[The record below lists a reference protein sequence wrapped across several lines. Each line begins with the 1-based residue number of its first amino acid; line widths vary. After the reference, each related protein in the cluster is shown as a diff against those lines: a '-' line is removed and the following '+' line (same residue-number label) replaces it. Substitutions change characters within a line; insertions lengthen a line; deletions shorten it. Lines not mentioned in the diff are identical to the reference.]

1 MNLWLL
7 LAVNSITLGG
17 LLFLLAAGFSLI
29 FGLMRIPN
37 LAHGSFFMLGAYF
50 AVTLIRLGMGF
61 WPAALLAGLGVA
73 LFGGI
78 VERLILRRLAGAEL
92 AQVLV
97 TLGLSFMV
105 ADVCLMVW
113 TGDPIQI
120 DTPALLRGATN
131 VAGLAFP
138 TYRLAVS
145 IVAVIVAAALW
156 ILIERTRLGAMI
168 RAGVD
173 DPAMAR
179 VTGIRVSRLFT
190 IVFCLGAWL
199 AGFAGVIGGPILSVY
214 PGLDQ
219 EMLPLALVV
228 VILGGSG
235 SLLGCLAGSLIVG
248 FLYNFGQAC
257 FPSSPYVVLF
267 LPVLLSSW
275 WPTGL
280 FGRQTVEAP
289 ASPSP
294 WRSGD
299 GALWVGS
306 TYYVN
311 VASQILFYAI
321 FALAVNV
328 LAGYA
333 GIVSLGHAGLFGIAA
348 YAAAKLLT
356 GGYGHASVGAG
367 ALGVTLVAA
376 AAFAVLA
383 LRARRLASLGPSTG
397 RRSPPCWASPRPSS
411 SPPCQPARASGTR
424 DQPRRMN
431 ALAPRL
437 DDPVRRVPALGLLE
451 RRGRAALRLLQPVRE
466 PAGGGAHRLGRGAPD
481 GHLGRE
487 RDAAGPGRRRRAG
500 RGHEERRE
508 RVHRALELRPRRHL
522 RRDRGLH
529 ARGWCRTARPLVRSR
544 VRPPA
549 GCPGPTQKPWR
560 PRRARPR
567 QVRGPAGASGEPRGG
582 ARHGGSSSVLVA
594 PARRRSS
601 T

>member
-1 MNLWLL
+1 MSLWLL

-37 LAHGSFFMLGAYF
+37 LTHGSFFMLGAYF
-50 AVTLIRLGMGF
+50 AVSLIRLGMGF

-97 TLGLSFMV
+97 TLGLSFMI

-145 IVAVIVAAALW
+145 VIAVIVAAALW

-248 FLYNFGQAC
+248 FLYNFGQAM
-257 FPSSPYVVLF
+257 FPELAYVVLF
-267 LPVLLSSW
+267 LPMLIVLVLR
-275 WPTGL
+275 PQGL
-280 FGRQTVEAP
+280 FGRP
-289 ASPSP
+289 A
-294 WRSGD
+294 
-299 GALWVGS
+299 A
-306 TYYVN
+306 
-311 VASQILFYAI
+311 
-321 FALAVNV
+321 
-328 LAGYA
+328 
-333 GIVSLGHAGLFGIAA
+333 
-348 YAAAKLLT
+348 
-356 GGYGHASVGAG
+356 
-367 ALGVTLVAA
+367 
-376 AAFAVLA
+376 
-383 LRARRLASLGPSTG
+383 
-397 RRSPPCWASPRPSS
+397 
-411 SPPCQPARASGTR
+411 
-424 DQPRRMN
+424 
-431 ALAPRL
+431 
-437 DDPVRRVPALGLLE
+437 
-451 RRGRAALRLLQPVRE
+451 
-466 PAGGGAHRLGRGAPD
+466 
-481 GHLGRE
+481 
-487 RDAAGPGRRRRAG
+487 
-500 RGHEERRE
+500 
-508 RVHRALELRPRRHL
+508 
-522 RRDRGLH
+522 
-529 ARGWCRTARPLVRSR
+529 
-544 VRPPA
+544 
-549 GCPGPTQKPWR
+549 
-560 PRRARPR
+560 
-567 QVRGPAGASGEPRGG
+567 
-582 ARHGGSSSVLVA
+582 
-594 PARRRSS
+594 
-601 T
+601 